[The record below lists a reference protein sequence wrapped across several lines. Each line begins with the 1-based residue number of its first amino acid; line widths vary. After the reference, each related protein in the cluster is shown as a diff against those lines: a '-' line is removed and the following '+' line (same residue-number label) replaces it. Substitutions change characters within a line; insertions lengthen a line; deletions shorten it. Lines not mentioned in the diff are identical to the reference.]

1 MQTFFSIAEFQST
14 RPLLLTVG
22 TFDGV
27 HLGHQAILSQIASE
41 AEEQGLA
48 SAVLTFHPHP
58 RMVLK
63 PNEPMFLLQTIE
75 EKQAAI
81 ADLGID
87 YLIVQPFD
95 AAFSELDAETYVKQL
110 LVDKLQVSKML
121 VGYDH
126 RFGAKRQAD
135 YSDLQRFGAQYG
147 FEVEQLS
154 QQTVDALTISSTE
167 IRTALLSG
175 QVALAEK
182 LLGRPYDFTGTVVHG
197 KKLGRT
203 IGYPTANIEI
213 TDFHKLVPGLGIY
226 AVISEIDGQMVKG
239 MMSIGTN
246 PTVGGQTRTIEIY
259 YFDFEGDLYGKTITT
274 YCLGYLRAEAKF
286 ESLEQLKAA
295 LEQDADDS
303 YAVFNE
309 KGIH

>member
-1 MQTFFSIAEFQST
+1 MQTFYSIADFQSEK
-14 RPLLLTVG
+14 PLFLTVG

-27 HLGHQAILSQIASE
+27 HLGHQVILSQIANE
-41 AEEQGLA
+41 AQELGLA

-63 PNEPMFLLQTIE
+63 PNEPMYLLQTIG
-75 EKQAAI
+75 EKEAAI

-95 AAFSELDAETYVKQL
+95 SAFSALDAETYVKQL
-110 LVDKLQVSKML
+110 LVDKLCVSKML

-126 RFGAKRQAD
+126 RFGAKRSAD
-135 YSDLQRFGAQYG
+135 YSDLIKYGIQYG
-147 FEVEQLS
+147 FHVDQLS

-167 IRTALLSG
+167 IRNALLSG
-175 QVALAEK
+175 SVSLAEK

-213 TDFHKLVPGLGIY
+213 NDFHKLVPGLGIY
-226 AVISEIDGQMVKG
+226 AVISDIDGQMVKG

-246 PTVGGQTRTIEIY
+246 PTVGGSTRTIEIY
-259 YFDFEGDLYGKTITT
+259 YFDFDSDLYGKTITT

-286 ESLEQLKAA
+286 ASLDELKCA

-303 YAVFNE
+303 YRVFNE
-309 KGIH
+309 RGIH